1 MSRHSNQKCK
11 LIYIM
16 DYLLRCSDDDHP
28 VSTENIIRELARFGI
43 DAERK
48 SIYADIEALKSYG
61 VDIHMK
67 KGRGGGYY
75 VGARLFELPEVK
87 ILADAVQASRFITDR
102 KSQELLKKLGTLA
115 SVHQEKSI
123 KRQVYSDR
131 VKNPNESIYY
141 NIDKIH
147 MAVEGDRQISFLYFD
162 YNVEKKKVY
171 RREGERYIISPI
183 ALLWQEENYYMLG
196 YDGAAAKIKHYR
208 VDKMERIELLD
219 MGRDGVEEYRN
230 LRPGQYA
237 KKMFSMF
244 SGTERNVKLR
254 FPNNMAGI
262 VLDRFGRDVTL
273 IKEEGGFFY
282 RHRRCGGERLF
293 LQLAFRQ
300 GRAGGDSLSRRCQGG
315 ISKKAS
321 QKGGKIYV
329 KKQGKS
335 PAFLI
340 CRDREIRYCAV

>member
-123 KRQVYSDR
+123 RRQIYYDR

-147 MAVEGDRQISFLYFD
+147 IAVEADRQISFLYFD

-208 VDKMERIELLD
+208 VDKMERIELLEEK
-219 MGRDGVEEYRN
+219 RDGVEEYKN

-244 SGTERNVKLR
+244 SGTERKVKLR
-254 FPNNMAGI
+254 FPENMAGI
-262 VLDRFGRDVTL
+262 VLDRFGRDATL
-273 IKEEGGFFY
+273 IKENGGFFTVTVDVAVSDYFYSWLFGKGEQAEIVYPEDVREEY
-282 RHRRCGGERLF
+282 RKKLLKRAER
-293 LQLAFRQ
+293 
-300 GRAGGDSLSRRCQGG
+300 
-315 ISKKAS
+315 
-321 QKGGKIYV
+321 YM
-329 KKQGKS
+329 
-335 PAFLI
+335 
-340 CRDREIRYCAV
+340 